1 MPIKLDA
8 FNIFHLISA
17 LAPFMVSFLL
27 VMISL
32 FNQNLK
38 GLVYLAGVLL
48 ATIINLIIMNTLGPI
63 IGSYAEKNSQAS
75 VLCELVEIP
84 FLKLYNI
91 PSPASV
97 FLGFTFMYLL
107 LPMIMS
113 GQTNIGVVV
122 FLLMLMVIDAVSKVS
137 NKCTTTPGVVFGTL
151 FGGLLGTL
159 WFTLFK
165 ESGHESLLYY
175 NELQSN
181 NVQCSRPSK
190 QTFKCSVYKNG
201 EIISSSIA

>member
-1 MPIKLDA
+1 MAIKLDA
-8 FNIFHLISA
+8 FNFLHLISA

-38 GLVYLAGVLL
+38 GLIYLAGVLL
-48 ATIINLIIMNTLGPI
+48 ATVINLIIMNTLGPF
-63 IGSYAEKNSQAS
+63 IGAYAEKNSQAS

-84 FLKLYNI
+84 FLKRYNI
-91 PSPASV
+91 PSPSSV
-97 FLGFTFMYLL
+97 FLGFTLMYLL
-107 LPMIMS
+107 LPMAMS

-122 FLLMLMVIDAVSKVS
+122 FLLGLMVIDAVSKVS
-137 NKCTTTPGVVFGTL
+137 NKCTTTPGIVSGTL
-151 FGGLLGTL
+151 LGGLMGTI
-159 WFTLFK
+159 WFALFK
-165 ESGHESLLYY
+165 ETGHESLLYY
-175 NELQSN
+175 EELQSN
-181 NVQCSRPSK
+181 NVKCSRPSK